1 MTHRVSALV
10 VWLGFSV
17 FLNRIIEQD
26 KKTNSTVIALD
37 LGSRHL
43 PIQSLALV
51 VEQANTRFTA
61 ATAKPVRRPMISR
74 DWCRGWIF
82 LNFRRWF
89 VDPSKSSSRKSPRS
103 RGASVL
109 VRYHRRRD
117 RGRRAYAVDYYSWA
131 EEGGSE

>member
-1 MTHRVSALV
+1 MPDDSERVEINGVSAFYEQPAGDPQLTRVEV
-10 VWLGFSV
+10 V
-17 FLNRIIEQD
+17 NRIIEQD

-61 ATAKPVRRPMISR
+61 ATAKPVRRPTMLS

-82 LNFRRWF
+82 LDFRRWF
-89 VDPSKSSSRKSPRS
+89 VDPSKTSRRKSQRS
-103 RGASVL
+103 RAASVI
-109 VRYHRRRD
+109 
-117 RGRRAYAVDYYSWA
+117 
-131 EEGGSE
+131 